1 MCEFANGMC
10 NLFLFLMNICIIGLG
25 LLGGSTALGLKAGN
39 RRFRIVGVETNREH
53 AAQALSFGIVN
64 KILPLEEGIEQSDVI
79 VVATPVNVI
88 LELLP
93 QVLDVI
99 SEKKIVIDLG
109 STKELICRQ
118 VHHHPNRG
126 RFVAGHPI
134 AGTEHS
140 GPQAAFAKLLPG
152 KQMILCERE
161 KSDIDALD
169 MVENLFRR
177 KLKMRVSYMNAS
189 DHDRHIAYVSH
200 LSHISSFALSNTV
213 LEKEKD
219 ERSIFE
225 MAGSGFSSTVRLAKS
240 SPDMW
245 VPIFTQNTQNI
256 SKALEAYIK
265 NLQHFKEIL
274 DTQNEK
280 GSYEWMEKAND
291 IRRILQGI
299 EK

>member
-1 MCEFANGMC
+1 
-10 NLFLFLMNICIIGLG
+10 MNICIVGLG
-25 LLGGSTALGLKAGN
+25 LLGGSTALGLKTN
-39 RRFRIVGVETNREH
+39 SRRFRIVGVETNREH
-53 AAQALSFGIVN
+53 AAQALTFGIVN
-64 KILPLEEGIEQSDVI
+64 KILSLEEGIHQSDVI
-79 VVATPVNVI
+79 VMATPVNI
-88 LELLP
+88 IMELLP
-93 QVLDVI
+93 QVLDLV
-99 SEKKIVIDLG
+99 SDKKIVVDLG
-109 STKELICRQ
+109 STKELICAQ
-118 VHHHPNRG
+118 VLHHPKRR

-140 GPQAAFAKLLPG
+140 GPQAAFAKLLLG

-161 KSDIDALD
+161 KSDLDALD

-177 KLKMRVSYMNAS
+177 KLKMRISYMNAA

-240 SPDMW
+240 SPSMW
-245 VPIFTQNTQNI
+245 GPIFTQNTKNI
-256 SKALEAYIK
+256 SKALNAYIK
-265 NLQHFKEIL
+265 NLQQFKEIL
-274 DTQNEK
+274 DAQDEK
-280 GSYEWMEKAND
+280 RSYEWMENAND
-291 IRRILQGI
+291 IRRILLGI

>member
-1 MCEFANGMC
+1 
-10 NLFLFLMNICIIGLG
+10 MNICIIGLG
-25 LLGGSTALGLKAGN
+25 LLGGSTALGLKSLS
-39 RRFRIVGVETNREH
+39 RRFRIVGVETNDEH

-64 KILPLEEGIEQSDVI
+64 KILSLEEGIQQAEVI
-79 VVATPVNVI
+79 VLATPVNAI
-88 LELLP
+88 LKLLP
-93 QVLDVI
+93 QVLDMI

-109 STKELICRQ
+109 STKELICSL
-118 VHHHPNRG
+118 VHHHSKRG

-134 AGTEHS
+134 AGTEYS

-161 KSDIDALD
+161 RSDVDALE
-169 MVENLFRR
+169 MVENLFKL
-177 KLKMRVSYMNAS
+177 KLKMRVSYMSAS

-213 LEKEKD
+213 LDREKD

-240 SPDMW
+240 SPNMW
-245 VPIFTQNTQNI
+245 APIFTQNTKNI
-256 SKALEAYIK
+256 SQALEAYIK
-265 NLQHFKEIL
+265 NLQQFKEIL
-274 DTQNEK
+274 DAQDEK
-280 GSYEWMEKAND
+280 SSYEWMLKANG
-291 IRRILQGI
+291 IRRILLGI